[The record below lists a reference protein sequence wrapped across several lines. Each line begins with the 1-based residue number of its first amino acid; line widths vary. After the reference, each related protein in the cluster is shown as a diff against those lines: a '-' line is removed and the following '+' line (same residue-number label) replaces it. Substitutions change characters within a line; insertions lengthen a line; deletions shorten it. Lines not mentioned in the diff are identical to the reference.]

1 MSDHTYRCDKIFVA
15 RPRSS
20 VDRVSASGAEERSS
34 SLRGG
39 AFSPLQG
46 GVFVAVE
53 SICELEAHFIYP
65 HSIDDQWLHNNPNPN
80 PDSFGDAIYHHRNHT
95 AGAFFTPNGNSASA
109 AYAHYNSC

>member
-1 MSDHTYRCDKIFVA
+1 MLLKVTFPVMQFGLKKRLCTCDKIFIA

-39 AFSPLQG
+39 APSPPHG

-53 SICELEAHFIYP
+53 SFREIQAHFI
-65 HSIDDQWLHNNPNPN
+65 H
-80 PDSFGDAIYHHRNHT
+80 YHHVVD
-95 AGAFFTPNGNSASA
+95 
-109 AYAHYNSC
+109 